1 MELNKQLEND
11 KVKENLVFTPEINKN
26 NLDYMKIDAQEI
38 VADPESYKDYID
50 RNKKVQKN
58 MEIINNIKI
67 IKS

>member
-1 MELNKQLEND
+1 
-11 KVKENLVFTPEINKN
+11 
-26 NLDYMKIDAQEI
+26 MKIDAQEI

-67 IKS
+67 RNSCNNKYDYTEHKF